1 MSSSLFFASI
11 KKGCRPQRIV
21 CTLRVGRAMSTAKTS
36 DLPASSIPI
45 FRDLAQL
52 REWRNKAFREGK
64 SVGFVPTM
72 GALHEGHL
80 SLGVQLVFVIHSP
93 LILTKVVVQ

>member
-1 MSSSLFFASI
+1 
-11 KKGCRPQRIV
+11 
-21 CTLRVGRAMSTAKTS
+21 MSTAKTS

-80 SLGVQLVFVIHSP
+80 SLGMRLVFVIHSP
-93 LILTKVVVQ
+93 LILTKANLQ